1 MAKMTSSIK
10 FLQKV
15 IDAIY
20 KIESPKWYV
29 DLMAK
34 MQKTAWET
42 ALKFTVEELALVKA
56 KIVEVAAKD
65 IDGDDKFSEV
75 WEFCKSE
82 IKDKTETDIK
92 TMIQNTFAALKDSL

>member
-1 MAKMTSSIK
+1 MIK
-10 FLQKV
+10 GFEWVQN
-15 IDAIY
+15 IY
-20 KIESPKWYV
+20 NKIRFWKAPKWYV

-34 MQKTAWET
+34 MQKAAWDA
-42 ALKFTVEELALVKA
+42 ALKFSVDELALIKA
-56 KIVEVAAKD
+56 KIVEVEAKD

-92 TMIQNTFAALKDSL
+92 TMIQNTYAALKDSL